1 MTAQRFADAF
11 ARRGGRDQPRI
22 ERRVT
27 AAVCVVLGGPDAA
40 PALCFIKRSERPGD
54 PWSGHMAFPGGRLTP
69 ADPDAR
75 AAAVRETAEEV
86 GLDLRHRRYLG
97 ALPPLAITRRG
108 RPQPGLLQP
117 FVFLCSPELPALRPQ
132 PSEVAA
138 ARWIPVAH
146 LTDPDH
152 RTSVEIAD
160 GARRRVFPAISHD
173 GEAIWGITYRVLRSL
188 LDLCH
193 SADQPRR

>member
-11 ARRGGRDQPRI
+11 ARRGGRDGGPRI

-75 AAAVRETAEEV
+75 AAAMRETAEEV

-97 ALPPLAITRRG
+97 ALPPLSITRRG
-108 RPQPGLLQP
+108 RPQPGWLQP
-117 FVFLCSPELPALRPQ
+117 FVFLCSPESPALRPQ

-138 ARWIPVAH
+138 ATWIPVAH

-152 RTSVEIAD
+152 RTSVEIAH
-160 GARRRVFPAISHD
+160 GARRLVFPAISYD

-188 LDLCH
+188 LELGRSH
-193 SADQPRR
+193 GR